1 MEIKGMERHS
11 EFRHDLVSGNWVLLS
26 TRRGARPQEIKSRPK
41 RKPTPI
47 SRCPFEN
54 PFRDRSP
61 ILLCGPKSDWRL
73 AVVTN
78 KYPAVVHGGRPVKG
92 EHNGFYEPVQGTGH
106 HELVITRDHF
116 KNFAHLSPVEAQEVF
131 HSFGERY
138 RDLAK
143 EKEVAYVSI
152 FHNWGVAA
160 GASVFHPHYQ
170 ILTVPIIPSYVA
182 RALETSERYF
192 RAHGR
197 SVHDVLMNYELKK
210 KKRIVFENRE
220 AVVLAPY
227 VSREPFE
234 LRVYPKRPNPY
245 FEEAEETELQ
255 GVILALQTALVRLEK
270 KLHDPDYNFLIHT
283 APVENKRRHHHYK
296 WHIEII
302 PKLNVDAGFELGTGI
317 EINTVDPD
325 DAAKILRSK

>member
-1 MEIKGMERHS
+1 MLNKMQRKS

-26 TRRGARPQEIKSRPK
+26 TRRGTRPHEIKARPR
-41 RKPTPI
+41 RKPTPA
-47 SRCPFEN
+47 SRCPFEY

-61 ILLCGPKSDWRL
+61 IYLAGPKSDWRL
-73 AVVTN
+73 AVVAN
-78 KYPAVVHGGRPVKG
+78 KYPAVVHGGRPVKS
-92 EHNGFYEPVQGTGH
+92 ERNGFYEPIQGAGH

-116 KNFAHLSPVEAQEVF
+116 KNFAHLKSEDAKEVF
-131 HSFGERY
+131 HAFGERY

-143 EKEVAYVSI
+143 EKEVAYISI
-152 FHNWGVAA
+152 FHNWGSEA

-170 ILTVPIIPSYVA
+170 ILTVPIVPSYVA
-182 RALETSERYF
+182 RALETSEEYF
-192 RAHGR
+192 RKHKR
-197 SVHDVLMNYELKK
+197 SVHDVLMKYELAKR
-210 KKRIVFENRE
+210 KRIVLENKE

-245 FEEAEETELQ
+245 FEEAADEELG
-255 GVILALQTALVRLEK
+255 GVVDALQSALLRLEK
-270 KLHDPDYNFLIHT
+270 RLHDPDYNFLIHT
-283 APVENKRRHHHYK
+283 APVAEKKSHHHYK

-325 DAAKILRSK
+325 DAAKILRS